1 MKYAEN
7 DEKLINNYLARNL
20 CIFLWFF
27 HRRNLRC
34 YEINTMKKGR
44 GKIKELHANLFL
56 QIEKNILSICIDM
69 IELSK
74 NLLNG
79 IGKIHACSWLEDM
92 NRRQREAVSVQIM
105 MEKMRQKKFV
115 LKAENKRLKV
125 PSRFFLFITITTES
139 YAFQI

>member
-1 MKYAEN
+1 M
-7 DEKLINNYLARNL
+7 I
-20 CIFLWFF
+20 IFLWIF

-34 YEINTMKKGR
+34 YEINTTKKGQ
-44 GKIKELHANLFL
+44 GKVKELHANLFL

-74 NLLNG
+74 NVLLNG

-105 MEKMRQKKFV
+105 MEKMRQKKFI

-125 PSRFFLFITITTES
+125 PSQFFFFHYI
-139 YAFQI
+139 QN